1 MNGIEAIALLVTAL
15 VVPYVVALIKNK
27 TLTGNKARWIA
38 IGVSVLAGV
47 VTAFVSGIPADPIAW
62 ITCIVAAIGAVR
74 MARRPAGHR
83 QGQRRPAGGRQEPVH
98 EGHRRERRKARQEEQ
113 LGQRGAPAARP
124 AGALLRSEHG

>member
-62 ITCIVAAIGAVR
+62 ITCIVAAIGAVQLAYSAFKSVGIPCGWR
-74 MARRPAGHR
+74 DAL
-83 QGQRRPAGGRQEPVH
+83 QGIAQDSDDPLVAAKTQS
-98 EGHRRERRKARQEEQ
+98 RKDTAEN
-113 LGQRGAPAARP
+113 AAKH
-124 AGALLRSEHG
+124 AKKNN

>member
-62 ITCIVAAIGAVR
+62 ITCIVAA
-74 MARRPAGHR
+74 MAPCSSPTRHSSPWESPADGSTPCR
-83 QGQRRPAGGRQEPVH
+83 ASPRTATTRWWPPRTSP
-98 EGHRRERRKARQEEQ
+98 
-113 LGQRGAPAARP
+113 
-124 AGALLRSEHG
+124 

>member
-1 MNGIEAIALLVTAL
+1 MNGIEAIALLITAL

-62 ITCIVAAIGAVR
+62 ITCIVAAIGAVQL
-74 MARRPAGHR
+74 AYSAFKSVGITCGWLDAL
-83 QGQRRPAGGRQEPVH
+83 QGIAKDSDDPLV
-98 EGHRRERRKARQEEQ
+98 
-113 LGQRGAPAARP
+113 AAKNQSMKDT
-124 AGALLRSEHG
+124 AENAAKHAKKNN

>member
-47 VTAFVSGIPADPIAW
+47 VTAFVSGIPA
-62 ITCIVAAIGAVR
+62 R
-74 MARRPAGHR
+74 S
-83 QGQRRPAGGRQEPVH
+83 E
-98 EGHRRERRKARQEEQ
+98 ERRVGKEC
-113 LGQRGAPAARP
+113 
-124 AGALLRSEHG
+124 RSRWSPYH